1 MLTALAFVLVVDTF
15 VVAGVRQGKVPVG
28 LDWPVVVAH
37 LLLIASLIAISAID
51 IEEYLVDLRITRL
64 LVGVGCVA
72 HVLWTPVAS
81 GNWWRP
87 GAGTAAT
94 TMAAATGLIL
104 ARLIWP
110 DVPPP
115 EEDEAPAQPASSPKQ
130 PENASGRTLPVWMM
144 VAVLA
149 GVIGLMAID
158 ATTRPSDA
166 TTRSSSRSFP
176 IRAGLILLT
185 CFGGIVA
192 GSAIHRESDEEIAEA
207 LEEERPLAR
216 RVAIAE
222 LLYLSPAIVLGVG
235 SLLLL
240 KIPAVGEGWLNVLA
254 WSPVAGHVPVTG
266 LATAVSG
273 MIVAGGVGWG
283 VRIFFTLILG
293 KEAFGLGDVHI
304 MAAAGAVAG
313 WVVVVVGF
321 FLGAVFAL
329 AGVLCLLAVKRSRAI
344 PFGPWL
350 SIGIVLAIVA
360 YQPIYDWFAPG
371 LKGLM
376 FMLNAGEPG

>member
-1 MLTALAFVLVVDTF
+1 
-15 VVAGVRQGKVPVG
+15 
-28 LDWPVVVAH
+28 
-37 LLLIASLIAISAID
+37 
-51 IEEYLVDLRITRL
+51 
-64 LVGVGCVA
+64 
-72 HVLWTPVAS
+72 
-81 GNWWRP
+81 
-87 GAGTAAT
+87 
-94 TMAAATGLIL
+94 
-104 ARLIWP
+104 
-110 DVPPP
+110 
-115 EEDEAPAQPASSPKQ
+115 
-130 PENASGRTLPVWMM
+130 
-144 VAVLA
+144 
-149 GVIGLMAID
+149 MAID